1 MYIMFI
7 HVCTHMYMAISY
19 IFKYECVRTY
29 VYMCVYVCTYIDVCV
44 YITGLGRGQAHHA
57 AQGTE
62 QRPPRHDRYH
72 RVCVSVCL
80 CVCFSLSLSA
90 CRSLCVSVCLTACW
104 CVCARICVGVCYTDT
119 HHGACVN
126 MYAGTLSTRP
136 PRRSPSSTPA
146 RNWRKLKH
154 VSQVQILAAS
164 SFVASFLMC
173 HGVQRAVARRKA
185 LWPSLY
191 ALIFDPCL
199 KALSS

>member
-1 MYIMFI
+1 M
-7 HVCTHMYMAISY
+7 
-19 IFKYECVRTY
+19 
-29 VYMCVYVCTYIDVCV
+29 YVCTLQGSDEDKRTMQLKELNNGRLAMIA
-44 YITGLGRGQAHHA
+44 ITG
-57 AQGTE
+57 
-62 QRPPRHDRYH
+62 
-72 RVCVSVCL
+72 SVCL
-80 CVCFSLSLSA
+80 CVCVCVCL
-90 CRSLCVSVCLTACW
+90 SLCVCLSQSVCISVSNCLSV

-136 PRRSPSSTPA
+136 PRRSLSSTPA
-146 RNWRKLKH
+146 RNCRKLKH
-154 VSQVQILAAS
+154 VSQVQVRAAS

-199 KALSS
+199 ESAVLVVHSGDAYVT